1 MAALLNRTDYGVLS
15 TGPAISV
22 TSGCSTLRLKENLKS
37 KRSLTSTVHLPAFHV
52 GVETQTVSESNWTQA
67 EAVQEM
73 VVFVIL
79 NGTSRKMLFWMAA
92 SYYGIQTLQTHIE
105 ANHLYTYIN
114 HAYYIGKRHFF
125 KKMCI
130 SSDTGGF
137 PALSILFC
145 SIYEKYINPKTCFHQ
160 SLDSMNI

>member
-125 KKMCI
+125 KKCA
-130 SSDTGGF
+130 F
-137 PALSILFC
+137 PQIQEVFLLSPFYSALSMKNILTQKPV
-145 SIYEKYINPKTCFHQ
+145 SIKVSIP
-160 SLDSMNI
+160 